1 MKKRKSRSLASRG
14 MTSVRATS
22 AAALMLAGLAFP
34 LSAQLGRQ
42 AGLVEPNVA
51 ADSQFARLALS
62 AHAVHLIGEAKP
74 ILSIVTLDSILGAAG
89 MTAAQRKDMY
99 GKMFVHVDLNRG
111 SDRELMLIP
120 GMTAQA
126 LAAIKAGRPWAT
138 FEAFQSALGKTMKAD
153 EVARLEQYLFIP
165 IDLNTWTDP
174 IMDSFAGIGVG
185 TRRWKREF
193 AEYRPWTSEEQFR
206 REIGKYVRG
215 NPKEVDRLWRYV
227 IIK

>member
-1 MKKRKSRSLASRG
+1 MKKMKSRSFK
-14 MTSVRATS
+14 ATS
-22 AAALMLAGLAFP
+22 AAALMLAGLSFP

-51 ADSQFARLALS
+51 ADSQFTRLALS
-62 AHAVHLIGEAKP
+62 PHAVHLIGEAKP

-89 MTAAQRKDMY
+89 MNAAQRKDMY

-111 SDRELMLIP
+111 SDKELMLIP
-120 GMTAQA
+120 GMTAQT

-165 IDLNTWTDP
+165 IELNTWTDP

-227 IIK
+227 YIK